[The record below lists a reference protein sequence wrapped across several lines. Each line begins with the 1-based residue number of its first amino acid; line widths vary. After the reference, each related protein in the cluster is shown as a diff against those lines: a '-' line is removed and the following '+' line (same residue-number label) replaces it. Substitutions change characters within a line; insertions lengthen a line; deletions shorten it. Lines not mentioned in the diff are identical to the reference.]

1 MQETAMTEL
10 TELVLPAQANHY
22 GTLFAGQALSML
34 AQAAFTAAS
43 RHARS
48 NVVLAGVENLRFTAP
63 VPVGNLFIM
72 AARVISAGRSSMV
85 VEVIAR
91 EQPFASCTVSAI
103 MSATVVCVPET
114 AGVIEA
120 IQLMRSHGV
129 RRVPVVDAGGAL
141 VGILAADDLLDLLAE
156 ELSALAR
163 IAPRGQE
170 REVRAR
176 LP

>member
-1 MQETAMTEL
+1 MQDAAITEL

-85 VEVIAR
+85 VEVVASHEDPLTGAR
-91 EQPFASCTVSAI
+91 APVAQGQFQMVAVNEHGRPQKI
-103 MSATVVCVPET
+103 T
-114 AGVIEA
+114 A
-120 IQLMRSHGV
+120 
-129 RRVPVVDAGGAL
+129 
-141 VGILAADDLLDLLAE
+141 
-156 ELSALAR
+156 
-163 IAPRGQE
+163 QE
-170 REVRAR
+170 IST
-176 LP
+176 

>member
-1 MQETAMTEL
+1 MQDAANTEM

-22 GTLFAGQALSML
+22 GTLFAGQALSMP

-85 VEVIAR
+85 VEVIASHEDPQTGAR
-91 EQPFASCTVSAI
+91 APVAQGQFQMVAVNEHGRPQKI
-103 MSATVVCVPET
+103 T
-114 AGVIEA
+114 A
-120 IQLMRSHGV
+120 
-129 RRVPVVDAGGAL
+129 
-141 VGILAADDLLDLLAE
+141 
-156 ELSALAR
+156 
-163 IAPRGQE
+163 QE
-170 REVRAR
+170 IST
-176 LP
+176 

>member
-1 MQETAMTEL
+1 MQDAAITEL

-63 VPVGNLFIM
+63 VPVGNLFIV

-85 VEVIAR
+85 VEVVASREDPQTGAR
-91 EQPFASCTVSAI
+91 APVAQGQFQMVAVNEHGRPQKI
-103 MSATVVCVPET
+103 T
-114 AGVIEA
+114 A
-120 IQLMRSHGV
+120 
-129 RRVPVVDAGGAL
+129 
-141 VGILAADDLLDLLAE
+141 
-156 ELSALAR
+156 
-163 IAPRGQE
+163 QE
-170 REVRAR
+170 IST
-176 LP
+176 

>member
-1 MQETAMTEL
+1 MQDAAITEL

-72 AARVISAGRSSMV
+72 AARAPVAQGQFQMVAVNEHGRPQKIIAQEIS
-85 VEVIAR
+85 
-91 EQPFASCTVSAI
+91 T
-103 MSATVVCVPET
+103 
-114 AGVIEA
+114 
-120 IQLMRSHGV
+120 
-129 RRVPVVDAGGAL
+129 
-141 VGILAADDLLDLLAE
+141 
-156 ELSALAR
+156 
-163 IAPRGQE
+163 
-170 REVRAR
+170 
-176 LP
+176 

>member
-1 MQETAMTEL
+1 MPVGEICNREVVVAERTTTIVEAARIMRRYHVGD
-10 TELVLPAQANHY
+10 LV
-22 GTLFAGQALSML
+22 
-34 AQAAFTAAS
+34 
-43 RHARS
+43 
-48 NVVLAGVENLRFTAP
+48 VVDEVQGRR
-63 VPVGNLFIM
+63 VPVGM
-72 AARVISAGRSSMV
+72 VTDRDMV

-114 AGVIEA
+114 AGVIET

>member
-1 MQETAMTEL
+1 MQDAANTEM

-85 VEVIAR
+85 VEVIASR
-91 EQPFASCTVSAI
+91 EDPQTGARAPVAQGQFQMVAVNEHGRPQKI
-103 MSATVVCVPET
+103 T
-114 AGVIEA
+114 A
-120 IQLMRSHGV
+120 
-129 RRVPVVDAGGAL
+129 
-141 VGILAADDLLDLLAE
+141 
-156 ELSALAR
+156 
-163 IAPRGQE
+163 QE
-170 REVRAR
+170 IST
-176 LP
+176 

>member
-1 MQETAMTEL
+1 MQDAAITEL

-72 AARVISAGRSSMV
+72 AARVISAGPSSMV
-85 VEVIAR
+85 VEVVASREDPLTGAR
-91 EQPFASCTVSAI
+91 APVAQGQFQMVAVNEHGRPQKI
-103 MSATVVCVPET
+103 T
-114 AGVIEA
+114 A
-120 IQLMRSHGV
+120 
-129 RRVPVVDAGGAL
+129 
-141 VGILAADDLLDLLAE
+141 
-156 ELSALAR
+156 
-163 IAPRGQE
+163 QE
-170 REVRAR
+170 IST
-176 LP
+176 